1 MAISFKKLLKI
12 FDERHITSY
21 VVRQNKIMS
30 QQTFCTLRRNSNSAL
45 STTTID
51 RICQYLDCQPGDI
64 MEYVADD
71 VDK

>member
-30 QQTFCTLRRNSNSAL
+30 QQTFCALRRNSNSAL

-64 MEYVADD
+64 MEYVPDD
-71 VDK
+71 VDE

>member
-1 MAISFKKLLKI
+1 MAISFKKLLKT

-30 QQTFCTLRRNSNSAL
+30 QQTFCALRRNSNSAL

-71 VDK
+71 VDE

>member
-1 MAISFKKLLKI
+1 MAISFEKLLKI

-21 VVRQNKIMS
+21 VVRKENIIGQRPFSNI
-30 QQTFCTLRRNSNSAL
+30 RNGATDGINVV
-45 STTTID
+45 TIN
-51 RICQYLDCQPGDI
+51 RLCKYLDCQPGDI